1 MCENSLDCEA
11 LSHAMMCD
19 GTRSTKRSRRV
30 AEASFLVIVWR
41 CLALSFVVSVL
52 EKCGL
57 PKGRGRSG
65 GRESDGG

>member
-41 CLALSFVVSVL
+41 CLALSFARIGIGEVRVA
-52 EKCGL
+52 ERK
-57 PKGRGRSG
+57 R
-65 GRESDGG
+65 